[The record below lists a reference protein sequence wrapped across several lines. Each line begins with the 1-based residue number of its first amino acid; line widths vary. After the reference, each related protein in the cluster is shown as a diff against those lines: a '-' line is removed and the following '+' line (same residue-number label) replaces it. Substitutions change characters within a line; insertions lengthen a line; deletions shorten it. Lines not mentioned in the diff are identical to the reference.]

1 MAVIAYTGLPR
12 SGKSYGAV
20 ENVIIPALKSGQ
32 KVFTNIPMKNEYCLN
47 TFGSCPIPFDI
58 KDIKENPNWWTE
70 VFEAGSVLVVDELW
84 ELWPAGV
91 SINKARD
98 EDKAF
103 LTKHGHHVNAETGKI
118 TQVVLLTQDLAQ
130 ISNHVK
136 LLVDKTFV
144 STKLDAVGASKR
156 FRIDIYQGQVSG
168 SLLPASKKI
177 NSIYGKYE
185 AKVYDA
191 YISHT
196 ESEGGMAG
204 DETRDDDRFNF
215 LKSFKFKA
223 MMLAL
228 FVPAF
233 IAYKGLSEVEETY
246 YTNPNQIEV
255 VPGELS
261 SPGNENSAN
270 TGAVAVPISKT
281 SNFKFLSEQDDVYIS
296 FNMGHFPDLIY
307 QITVENGGSYS
318 SVFTADQLAIL
329 DYSLTPISTC
339 AVRVTGPDY
348 DTVVLCRSAKEKRNA
363 IERAVSTSTD

>member
-20 ENVIIPALKSGQ
+20 ENVIIPALKTGQ
-32 KVFTNIPMKNEYCLN
+32 KVFTNIPMKNEYCLE
-47 TFGSCPIPFDI
+47 TFGSCPIPFEI
-58 KDIKENPNWWTE
+58 KDVVDNPNWWTE
-70 VFEAGSVLVVDELW
+70 VFEVGSVLVIDELW

-91 SINKARD
+91 SINKARI
-98 EDKAF
+98 EDKTF
-103 LTKHGHHVNAETGKI
+103 LAKHGHQVNAETGKI

-144 STKLDAVGASKR
+144 STKLDAVGSSKR

-168 SLLPASKKI
+168 SLLPANKKI
-177 NSIYGKYE
+177 NTVFGKYE
-185 AKVYDA
+185 PKVYNA

-196 ESEGGMAG
+196 ESEGGIAG

-233 IAYKGLSEVEETY
+233 VAYKGLSEVNETY
-246 YTNPNQIEV
+246 YTEPEPVEV
-255 VPGELS
+255 VPGEKVY
-261 SPGNENSAN
+261 PGNEIAAT
-270 TGAVAVPISKT
+270 TGAVEGVIPKPT
-281 SNFKFLSEQDDVYIS
+281 KFKFLSEQDNVFIS
-296 FNMGHFPDLIY
+296 FNMGAFPNLIY
-307 QITVENGGSYS
+307 QITVENDGAYS
-318 SVFTADQLAIL
+318 SVFTADQLALL

-348 DTVVLCRSAKEKRNA
+348 DGVVLCRSAKRVPNA
-363 IERAVSTSTD
+363 IERAVSTTRD